1 MKLPRRQFCNSQRV
15 PSHFMRSHASER
27 LMTIPSRPIRLIV
40 GFTPGTAPDI
50 ATRTLANDAEDVA
63 RRRGEELSRSK
74 SINVS
79 DCWYLDEYC
88 RIEYR

>member
-1 MKLPRRQFCNSQRV
+1 MKLPRRRFLQLTAGTAAL
-15 PSHFMRSHASER
+15 HALTQIAEADDY
-27 LMTIPSRPIRLIV
+27 PSRPIRLIV